1 MSAHVSNTMSCS
13 ENVLLGDERASADL
27 SVIVQESSDPGP
39 LTLVRRP
46 PIHHPEGMLTIVINS
61 LLLFSNSIIAIIT
74 DGMVLSNTS
83 PRWVATVTIATANS
97 FSFICNY
104 RG

>member
-1 MSAHVSNTMSCS
+1 MSCS
-13 ENVLLGDERASADL
+13 ENVLLGDQRASAEL

-39 LTLVRRP
+39 LTLVSWP

-74 DGMVLSNTS
+74 DGMVLSNTTPS
-83 PRWVATVTIATANS
+83 RVATVTITTTCTTIIVKIKNNQY
-97 FSFICNY
+97 ICK
-104 RG
+104 